1 MGELIRVSVSCK
13 VQQEKTMRNLKL
25 LTLAN
30 KRLPVR
36 LFLVLNNN
44 NLVEILTKFLTI
56 LQIWVMD

>member
-13 VQQEKTMRNLKL
+13 VQLEKTMRNLKL